1 MKKTAVNIALER
13 YERHMP
19 FFMGTV
25 ALPENLE
32 LIPLEVSVGMM
43 PGRRDGMDRHG
54 RMFRDQTF
62 DICEQS
68 LSSYIMAKSRDLPFS
83 ATPVFPRRLF
93 SQNQIFVNVDA
104 NILTPTDLIG
114 KNVGVWSFQNTL
126 CVLLKG
132 DLRHE
137 YDVPWSKIHWHAQN
151 EELIPWE
158 PRQGLS
164 IQSISGD
171 KGLGQMLLD
180 GDLDAI
186 LHPEPPPEILMRTDR
201 VRRLFSDPR
210 SVSETYFEKN
220 GFFPIMHIMS
230 FRQDVVDREPWLPL
244 AMIDIWEDAKAQ
256 ADAYYDDPGFLQ
268 LAFGRSEYEHQR
280 QTMGEDLFP
289 SGLSGNRRYLERFI
303 DDMVDQELIDRPI
316 DVKTLFHES
325 TWNT

>member
-1 MKKTAVNIALER
+1 MKTTSVNIALER
-13 YERHMP
+13 YDRHIP

-25 ALPENLE
+25 ALPEKLE

-54 RMFRDQTF
+54 RMFRDHAF

-104 NILTPTDLIG
+104 NIHSPSDLIG
-114 KNVGVWSFQNTL
+114 KKVGVWSFQNTL

-132 DLRHE
+132 DLRRE
-137 YDVPWSKIHWHAQN
+137 YNVPWAKIHWYSQN

-158 PRQGLS
+158 PRKELS
-164 IQSISGD
+164 IENISGD
-171 KGLGQMLLD
+171 KGLGQMLID

-186 LHPEPPPEILMRTDR
+186 LHPEPPPEILMRADR
-201 VRRLFSDPR
+201 VRRLFPDSR
-210 SVSETYFEKN
+210 SVSQRYFEEN
-220 GFFPIMHIMS
+220 GYFPIMHVLS

-244 AMIDIWEDAKAQ
+244 AIIDVWEDAKVQ
-256 ADAYYDDPGFLQ
+256 ADAFYDDPGFLQ

-280 QTMGEDLFP
+280 ETMGADLFP
-289 SGLSGNRRYLERFI
+289 SGLSVNRQYLNRFI
-303 DDMVDQELIDRPI
+303 DDMVDQELIDPR
-316 DVKTLFHES
+316 VEVETLFHES
-325 TWNT
+325 TWAT

>member
-32 LIPLEVSVGMM
+32 LTPLEVSVGLM

-54 RMFRDQTF
+54 RMFRDQAF

-68 LSSYIMAKSRDLPFS
+68 LSSYIMAKSRDMPFS

-93 SQNQIFVNVDA
+93 SQNQLFVNVDA
-104 NILTPTDLIG
+104 RIHTPRDLIG

-137 YDVPWSKIHWHAQN
+137 YGVPWSEIRWYSQN

-158 PRQGLS
+158 PRPELS
-164 IQSISGD
+164 IRSISGD
-171 KGLGQMLLD
+171 KGLGQMLID

-186 LHPEPPPEILMRTDR
+186 LHPEPPPEILARTDR

-210 SVSETYFEKN
+210 AESKSYFDKN
-220 GFFPIMHIMS
+220 GFFPIMHVMS
-230 FRQDVVDREPWLPL
+230 FRQDVVERAPWLPL

-256 ADAYYDDPGFLQ
+256 ADAYYDDPAFLQ
-268 LAFGRSEYEHQR
+268 LAFGRGEYELQR
-280 QTMGEDLFP
+280 ETMGKDLFP
-289 SGLSGNRRYLERFI
+289 SGLSANRRFLERFI
-303 DDMVDQELIDRPI
+303 DDMVDQELIDGAMN
-316 DVKTLFHES
+316 VEALFHES
-325 TWNT
+325 TWQT